1 MADTQPAPQPA
12 VPDDS
17 ALDGSLTAAQD
28 ALLKMMEP
36 ETETPESEEAQPTDV
51 EESQPEEEGESFEE
65 ESEEALEEESEEDE
79 SEEVTE
85 ESDEESEEA
94 PLYAVTINGEE
105 REVSLE
111 ELTKGYSR
119 QSDYTKKTQDL
130 AAKRKEAEDVHKQ
143 MSLQVEY
150 LQAERQEYINA
161 LSQVVQNSMVGLQ
174 DYQNIDWETL
184 RQEDPITYVT
194 KKEEEREAKERV
206 QQMIG
211 QQQAAQAQE
220 ESHQKARFVE
230 HKQEETRKLVD
241 ALPAWS
247 DPTKRAKLS
256 SELREYA
263 VSQGFTENDIKGLV
277 DHRQVVT
284 LYKASKYDK
293 LQGSDIKQKK
303 TKNKP
308 KVIRSGTLKT
318 KSETSKEKRKVQMK
332 RLQQTGHVDDAAALL
347 EDMFNP
353 N

>member
-1 MADTQPAPQPA
+1 MADTQPAPQPV

-28 ALLKMMEP
+28 ALLKMLEP
-36 ETETPESEEAQPTDV
+36 ETETPETEEAQPTDV

-85 ESDEESEEA
+85 ESDEESEEE

-130 AAKRKEAEDVHKQ
+130 ATKRKEAEDVHKQ

-194 KKEEEREAKERV
+194 KKEEERDAKEKV

-220 ESHQKARFVE
+220 ESHQKAIFVE

-263 VSQGFTENDIKGLV
+263 VSQGFTEDDIKGLV

-347 EDMFNP
+347 EDMFNS
-353 N
+353 

>member
-1 MADTQPAPQPA
+1 MADTQPAPQPV

-17 ALDGSLTAAQD
+17 APEGSLIEAQNAFLQLMD
-28 ALLKMMEP
+28 SQEETP
-36 ETETPESEEAQPTDV
+36 ETEKAQPTDV

-65 ESEEALEEESEEDE
+65 ESEEALAEESEEDE

-85 ESDEESEEA
+85 ESDEESEEEL
-94 PLYAVTINGEE
+94 LYAVTINGVE

-130 AAKRKEAEDVHKQ
+130 ATKRKEAEDVHKQ
-143 MSLQVEY
+143 VSLQMEY
-150 LQAERQEYINA
+150 LQVERQEYINA
-161 LSQVVQNSMVGLQ
+161 LSQMVQNSMVGLE
-174 DYQNIDWETL
+174 DYSNIDWETL

-194 KKEEEREAKERV
+194 KKEEERDAKERV
-206 QQMIG
+206 QQMLG
-211 QQQAAQAQE
+211 QQQAAQSQE
-220 ESHQKARFVE
+220 ESHQKAMYVE
-230 HKQEETRKLVD
+230 HKQEETKKLVG
-241 ALPAWS
+241 ALPDWGN
-247 DPTKRAKLS
+247 PEKRAKLS

-263 VSQGFTENDIKGLV
+263 TSQGFTENDLKALV
-277 DHRQVVT
+277 DHRYVVT

-318 KSETSKEKRKVQMK
+318 KSASSKEKRNIQMK
-332 RLQQTGHVDDAAALL
+332 RLQKTGHVDDAASLL
-347 EDMFNP
+347 EEMFNS
-353 N
+353 